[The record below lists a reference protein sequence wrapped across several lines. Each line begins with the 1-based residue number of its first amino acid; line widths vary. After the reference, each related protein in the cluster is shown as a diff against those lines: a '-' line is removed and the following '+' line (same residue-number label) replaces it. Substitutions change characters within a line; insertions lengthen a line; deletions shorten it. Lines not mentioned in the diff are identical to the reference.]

1 MASNQIPPQAYTR
14 EDVAKAYVWVQSQP
28 DFVKNMATTK
38 ETLVALYLQAR
49 RNGVSSLGDGRLENI
64 APVSSK
70 DFKNQL
76 QSLATELNQFEKQK
90 EILKAQVPLKP
101 VHTPAPQNVIP
112 EIPDYTQNFDMS
124 RAFEYEQ
131 KAPEAKPQSNNDQR
145 NYDERNYDERSIEFK
160 VSERRHTN
168 DEFTFD
174 QKSKSIIEKV
184 KTELNLESDTEV
196 VRMLLTLGFDKL
208 KAIFPQK

>member
-131 KAPEAKPQSNNDQR
+131 KAPEAKP
-145 NYDERNYDERSIEFK
+145 ERNYDERSIEFK

-168 DEFTFD
+168 DDFTLD
-174 QKSKSIIEKV
+174 QKSQAIVEKV

>member
-1 MASNQIPPQAYTR
+1 MASNHIPPQAYTR

-28 DFVKNMATTK
+28 EYVKNMATTK

-90 EILKAQVPLKP
+90 ETLKAQVPLKP
-101 VHTPAPQNVIP
+101 VQNSVPQNL
-112 EIPDYTQNFDMS
+112 PDAPDFTQNFDMS
-124 RAFEYEQ
+124 RAFEFEQ
-131 KAPEAKPQSNNDQR
+131 EAPMKSPTPPR
-145 NYDERNYDERSIEFK
+145 YDERSIEFK
-160 VSERRHTN
+160 VSERRQTGVSV
-168 DEFTFD
+168 D
-174 QKSKSIIEKV
+174 QKSQNIIDTV
-184 KTELNLESDTEV
+184 KAELNMESDADV
-196 VRMLLTLGFDKL
+196 VRMLITLGYDKL
-208 KAIFPQK
+208 KTIFPNRS